1 LKAYSAEIHRDCV
14 PPLKLKRLFRAAS
27 PTCLR
32 LGSHFHHSFFNLLP
46 SSFWTQL
53 SAFVLLDMRL
63 LPERAVI
70 FQMIS
75 AASPFSAA

>member
-1 LKAYSAEIHRDCV
+1 
-14 PPLKLKRLFRAAS
+14 
-27 PTCLR
+27 
-32 LGSHFHHSFFNLLP
+32 LP

-53 SAFVLLDMRL
+53 FAFVLLDMRL